1 MERAVIRQYLWLAHA
16 ARPLLSVVPYFR
28 MNAPRRS
35 GALLRHPVAIAGA
48 IVSTTSAIVFVALL
62 IAALAG
68 LFASQY
74 AGVVVFVAI
83 PAVFVLGIG
92 LIPAGMWLQRRWIR
106 RHPGEPS
113 DWPVVD
119 FRSPRVRRVTL
130 ALVALAALNVTIML
144 VAGYASLHWM
154 ESPSFCGQTCHTP
167 MHVQFTAWQNGPHA
181 RIDCAMCHVGPGAR
195 GFASAKLNG
204 VHQLIAVTTGAFARP
219 IPPGAQVPF
228 GGHDLTCGRCHQAT
242 RVPGDV
248 VRVLRAYGDDEKNTE
263 SLTVLLM
270 HVGRGSPGGR
280 WIHWHADPA
289 TRVEFAYSDRARQ
302 TIPYV
307 RVTKSRGEVKEYF
320 AEQSS
325 KAPATEDALRRM
337 DCVDCHNM
345 VGHRIA
351 STPEQAV
358 DQVFAASDAIRQLP
372 FARREGVT
380 LLKASY
386 SNADEASQA
395 IARGLRSFYASQGRT
410 VNEAALSA
418 TIETLQNAYRNN
430 LFPDMNVT
438 WGTYPDNT
446 GHTASPGC
454 FRCHDGSHT
463 AKDGSTIS
471 ADCELCHRIANP

>member
-1 MERAVIRQYLWLAHA
+1 
-16 ARPLLSVVPYFR
+16 
-28 MNAPRRS
+28 MNAPRQP
-35 GALLRHPVAIAGA
+35 GALLRHPLAMAGA
-48 IVSTTSAIVFVALL
+48 VIATTAAVVFIALL

-68 LFASQY
+68 LFTSQY
-74 AGVVVFVAI
+74 AGLVVFVAI
-83 PAVFVLGIG
+83 PALFVLG
-92 LIPAGMWLQRRWIR
+92 LVLMPAGMWLQRRWLR
-106 RHPGEPS
+106 RHPDAPS
-113 DWPVVD
+113 DWPIID
-119 FRSPRVRRVTL
+119 FRDSRIRRMTL
-130 ALVALAALNVTIML
+130 ALVALAAVNVTVML

-154 ESPSFCGQTCHTP
+154 ESPGFCGQTCHTP
-167 MHVQFTAWQNGPHA
+167 MHVQFMAWQNGAHA

-195 GFASAKLNG
+195 GFMSAKLNG
-204 VHQLIAVTTGAFARP
+204 VHQLIAVTTGSFGRP

-228 GGHDLTCGRCHQAT
+228 GGHNLTCGRCHQAT

-248 VRVLRAYGDDEKNTE
+248 VRIIRTYGDDEKNTE

-270 HVGRGSPGGR
+270 HVGRGSPGGH
-280 WIHWHADPA
+280 WIHWHADSN
-289 TRVEFAYSDRARQ
+289 TRVEYAATDRTRQ

-307 RVTKSRGEVKEYF
+307 RVTRPTGEVKEFF
-320 AEQSS
+320 ADGT
-325 KAPATEDALRRM
+325 KAEPPAQDDLRSM

-358 DQVFAASDAIRQLP
+358 DQAFAASEATRQLP
-372 FARREGVT
+372 FARRESVK

-386 SNADEASQA
+386 SSDDEAMRM
-395 IARGLRSFYASQGRT
+395 IDRGLRTFYESQGHTVDQAAVSRT
-410 VNEAALSA
+410 VEALQSA
-418 TIETLQNAYRNN
+418 YHHN
-430 LFPDMNVT
+430 LFPVMKVT

-471 ADCELCHRIANP
+471 ADCELCHKQVERPAS